1 MPSGAGEPAGS
12 PSLDAGTWLA
22 TLRVRQ
28 GLTRRELADRAQV
41 PYPVLTTIEAAVELA
56 PPAVLAACARALGV
70 DPGLLARRYLPAS
83 ADDMEVAAAERI
95 RAGQDVLALPPA
107 EAVRARPLP
116 ELAAELRQAASWTE
130 AARFEAAAAVLPRLV
145 TGLRLAVLT
154 LTGEDKQ
161 TARRLL
167 AEANRVG
174 FLAFAGTAVA
184 RAAAGGGR
192 ELAASTPP
200 PRGHTGPGG
209 GRQPPGPGPLLP
221 SRTALLG
228 CGALGSLAGLG
239 LARLYFSGSL
249 PLLILGGCLGVA
261 AAWFLH
267 WLRAVY
273 GAGDALTLQAGYG
286 FLGFQSAILV
296 WAVSAAHGVW
306 VLVTVAW
313 VLSWCMNAAGG
324 RHPVGR
330 AAMYGYL
337 VIVTAILGYRLA
349 YLHLS

>member
-107 EAVRARPLP
+107 EAARARPLP
-116 ELAAELRQAASWTE
+116 ELASELRQAASWTE

-174 FLAFAGTAVA
+174 FLAFAGTPVA

-200 PRGHTGPGG
+200 PRGGARPPVPAAAQAGPQVPRPGTGAVVSVLYALHLPWWLVSLGG
-209 GRQPPGPGPLLP
+209 ALCGVVYLLP
-221 SRTALLG
+221 
-228 CGALGSLAGLG
+228 GL
-239 LARLYFSGSL
+239 SL
-249 PLLILGGCLGVA
+249 PPEFPGDFGDV
-261 AAWFLH
+261 FPPVTLH
-267 WLRAVY
+267 A
-273 GAGDALTLQAGYG
+273 
-286 FLGFQSAILV
+286 
-296 WAVSAAHGVW
+296 
-306 VLVTVAW
+306 
-313 VLSWCMNAAGG
+313 
-324 RHPVGR
+324 
-330 AAMYGYL
+330 
-337 VIVTAILGYRLA
+337 
-349 YLHLS
+349 